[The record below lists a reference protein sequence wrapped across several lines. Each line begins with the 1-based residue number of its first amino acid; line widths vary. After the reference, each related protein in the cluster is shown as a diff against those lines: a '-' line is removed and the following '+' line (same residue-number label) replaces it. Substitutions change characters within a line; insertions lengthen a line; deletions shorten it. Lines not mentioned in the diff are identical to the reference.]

1 MEENIVQVQKVIPSS
16 VNCLALFPKLA
27 KLTLGLFRD
36 DRIPRY
42 LKILTA
48 GAILYVALPLD
59 FLPDFV
65 PSAGLLDDLIVILL
79 ILTQYMRSAP
89 AEVFQEHWDAQFGDG
104 FDIKSELEAALKE
117 LEPQVGE
124 RFAWLKGLASKLIAK
139 IGEFNARR
147 SDADSEQDTCAPAAE
162 LPQSV

>member
-1 MEENIVQVQKVIPSS
+1 MEENIVSVQKVIPSA

-36 DRIPRY
+36 ARIPRY

-65 PSAGLLDDLIVILL
+65 PTAGLLDDLIVILL

-89 AEVFQEHWDAQFGDG
+89 ADVFQEHWDAQFGDE
-104 FDIKSELEAALKE
+104 FDIKGELEAALKE

-124 RFAWLKGLASKLIAK
+124 RFSWLKGLASRLIAK

-147 SDADSEQDTCAPAAE
+147 SDEDSDQDSATPAVE
-162 LPQSV
+162 LPESV